1 MKKHFFVLS
10 VSALLAAGFCC
21 GAVEG
26 IVTASALNARVFPE
40 LKSPAAVKLY
50 RGKKVEIFQRHG
62 AWLEIAAPDV
72 TPVYA
77 SAVYLNGNVALR
89 DMNLRIRPH
98 GKAAVIGRIKKG
110 TVLKAVTE
118 PNRYGWVQV
127 APLADM
133 RLYVMRDYVNYDS
146 SKVPVARK
154 ANSPAPAPAPEKKV
168 APAPAPV
175 PVKKAAPVPAPEKK
189 VAPAP
194 APEKKVAP
202 APAPEKKVAPAPTP
216 VPVKKAAPAPAPE
229 KKAAPTPAPEKK
241 AAPAPAPAPEKKVA
255 PAPEKKVAPAPE
267 KKAAP
272 VPAPAPEKKVAPA
285 PVKKVV
291 PVPAVK
297 AAFDLLPQRKRE
309 LINIGADIT
318 RNSEYNKTGR
328 LVAVPNPSGD
338 CTTYALVNSSSGMN
352 QGFIFAEAPID
363 LKKMLEKNVAV
374 KGFAYKVAKWS
385 NPVVCALE
393 VKVVGE

>member
-175 PVKKAAPVPAPEKK
+175 PVKKAAPAPAPEKK

-202 APAPEKKVAPAPTP
+202 APAP
-216 VPVKKAAPAPAPE
+216 VPVKKAAP
-229 KKAAPTPAPEKK
+229 
-241 AAPAPAPAPEKKVA
+241 
-255 PAPEKKVAPAPE
+255 APAPE

-285 PVKKVV
+285 PVKKVAPAPAPEKKAAPAPAPAPAPEKKVAPAPVKKVV
-291 PVPAVK
+291 PAPAVK

>member
-154 ANSPAPAPAPEKKV
+154 ANSPAPAPAP
-168 APAPAPV
+168 
-175 PVKKAAPVPAPEKK
+175 APEKK

-202 APAPEKKVAPAPTP
+202 APAP

-229 KKAAPTPAPEKK
+229 KKVAPAPAPVPVKK
-241 AAPAPAPAPEKKVA
+241 AAPAPVPV
-255 PAPEKKVAPAPE
+255 
-267 KKAAP
+267 KKAA
-272 VPAPAPEKKVAPA
+272 PAPAPEKKVAPA

-291 PVPAVK
+291 PAPAVK

>member
-133 RLYVMRDYVNYDS
+133 RLYVMRDYV
-146 SKVPVARK
+146 
-154 ANSPAPAPAPEKKV
+154 
-168 APAPAPV
+168 
-175 PVKKAAPVPAPEKK
+175 
-189 VAPAP
+189 
-194 APEKKVAP
+194 
-202 APAPEKKVAPAPTP
+202 
-216 VPVKKAAPAPAPE
+216 
-229 KKAAPTPAPEKK
+229 
-241 AAPAPAPAPEKKVA
+241 
-255 PAPEKKVAPAPE
+255 
-267 KKAAP
+267 
-272 VPAPAPEKKVAPA
+272 
-285 PVKKVV
+285 
-291 PVPAVK
+291 
-297 AAFDLLPQRKRE
+297 
-309 LINIGADIT
+309 
-318 RNSEYNKTGR
+318 
-328 LVAVPNPSGD
+328 
-338 CTTYALVNSSSGMN
+338 
-352 QGFIFAEAPID
+352 
-363 LKKMLEKNVAV
+363 
-374 KGFAYKVAKWS
+374 
-385 NPVVCALE
+385 
-393 VKVVGE
+393 